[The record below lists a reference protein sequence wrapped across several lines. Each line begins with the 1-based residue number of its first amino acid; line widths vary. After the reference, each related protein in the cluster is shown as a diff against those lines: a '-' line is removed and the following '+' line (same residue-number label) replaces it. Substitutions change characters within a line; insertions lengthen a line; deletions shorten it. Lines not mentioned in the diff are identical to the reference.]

1 MKIGLVLAG
10 GIAKGAYQV
19 GFLKALKEEFGDSN
33 EIVAISCAS
42 IGFFGSY
49 ALAADKLELLEKMWR
64 KVHFDSTSD
73 IIYKVWH
80 NNFLREMAYELTDP
94 TDNLAMPIYAPVLM
108 FPMIHASWSKM
119 EGPYHKKWPKFMHS
133 GMYFPL
139 LAGGLQF
146 WRGQI
151 AFDGGGIDC
160 IPLLPMMQ
168 YKGEIDAIMVL
179 HFSSDFK
186 PRQEYL
192 KPKIPII
199 DYDISLRSLHR
210 LRSFDFHGDTLAARI
225 TDGYNYGKKICSEL
239 FNKGQNSFEEM
250 MAVNARHRKEE
261 YEDRLRAAHFNWI
274 QSLNNI
280 LHPLLFSTKPI
291 KVHTFK
297 YPTAEEKT
305 EKQIKKE
312 QKKRVRKSKKMTKV
326 YKKMSPGTVDHPLLH
341 EDEVSPEQNKEI
353 AIGACSK
360 ADLLRDDGV

>member
-10 GIAKGAYQV
+10 GIAKGAYQA
-19 GFLKALKEEFGDSN
+19 GFIRALKEELGDSN

-42 IGFFGSY
+42 IGFFGAY
-49 ALAADKLELLEKMWR
+49 ALAADKVELLEKMWR
-64 KVHFDSTSD
+64 KIHFDSTAD

-94 TDNLAMPIYAPVLM
+94 ADELKMPIYAPVLM
-108 FPMIHASWSKM
+108 FPMVHASWSKM
-119 EGPYHKKWPKFMHS
+119 EGKYHKKWPKFMHC

-146 WRGQI
+146 WRGEI

-168 YKGEIDAIMVL
+168 YKGEIDVIMVC
-179 HFSSDFK
+179 HFSADFK

-192 KPKIPII
+192 KAKIPII
-199 DYDISLRSLHR
+199 DYDISLGSLHR

-225 TDGYNYGKKICSEL
+225 TDGYDYGKRICSEL
-239 FNKGQNSFEEM
+239 FAKGENSFEQM
-250 MAVNARHRKEE
+250 MAVNERHRKEE
-261 YEDRLRAAHFNWI
+261 YEERLRSAHFNWI

-280 LHPLLFSTKPI
+280 LHPLLFSNKPI

-297 YPTAEEKT
+297 YPEAVAKT
-305 EKQIKKE
+305 EKQTKQE
-312 QKKRVRKSKKMTKV
+312 QKKRVRKAKKMAKV
-326 YKKMSPGTVDHPLLH
+326 YRKMSPGTVEHPLLK
-341 EDEVSPEQNKEI
+341 EDNSLSEQDREI
-353 AIGACSK
+353 AMGDCDAETLATEK
-360 ADLLRDDGV
+360 V